1 MIRSDVLVS
10 KLALIEDS
18 GGEISVV
25 TSPAGVSVWRRIC
38 VIDRDGV
45 MDMVIKPTLMM
56 ISALYKCLAES

>member
-1 MIRSDVLVS
+1 MLRSDVLVS

-25 TSPAGVSVWRRIC
+25 TSPAGVPVWRRIC

-56 ISALYKCLAES
+56 ISSLYKCLAES